1 MSRGKEPVLAG
12 EGRVG
17 EMYNLSPEE
26 FFMYLIIALI
36 FIIPIS
42 VRIYRRLG
50 LSRLKARLKE
60 KDIV

>member
-1 MSRGKEPVLAG
+1 
-12 EGRVG
+12 
-17 EMYNLSPEE
+17 MYNLSPEE

-36 FIIPIS
+36 IVIPIS

-60 KDIV
+60 KDTV